1 MMIFFETLR
10 AIRRRFSAY
19 ANLVEEEAHEETEE
33 EAQEDE
39 TAIQVVCVS
48 MPIHKSL
55 NLYVLCHYIYVGII
69 VCRTWFDHSLYL
81 STQSRNLSYFS
92 WISSIY
98 LKACDCK

>member
-39 TAIQVVCVS
+39 TAI
-48 MPIHKSL
+48 HKSL

-69 VCRTWFDHSLYL
+69 VCRT
-81 STQSRNLSYFS
+81 
-92 WISSIY
+92 
-98 LKACDCK
+98 